1 MRLPGLERVEREGM
15 RQPAVGEGL
24 GQGAGVLRV
33 VDFPHVVQTLQGAD
47 QFVEFWSRQRWPQA
61 LPELLKPE
69 LTKAWLLQRLGELRG
84 ISNIWGT
91 QWRLIFLQG
100 KHSVRTWSCSQG
112 AGFLQ
117 ALSPDS
123 AWVSPARGLG
133 WGWASPAPGPC
144 SSPAQGSWGG
154 VWPRPPPPELG
165 TWSSSS
171 CVSSGLCCGAS
182 PSSTH
187 GPFYPRSSGPHCWG
201 SDQDS
206 RTGCQ
211 TDTDTPS
218 GCEEVQV
225 TAMESQ
231 RPEVTS
237 QLSQDLWEH
246 GTIPE
251 PQGLSRSSLVKR
263 RSSFL
268 RGGVEMGF
276 K

>member
-1 MRLPGLERVEREGM
+1 VRLPGLERVEWEGV

-24 GQGAGVLRV
+24 GQGAGVLWV

-61 LPELLKPE
+61 LPKLLKPE
-69 LTKAWLLQRLGELRG
+69 LTKARLLQRLGELRG

-100 KHSVRTWSCSQG
+100 KHSIRTRSCGHG
-112 AGFLQ
+112 AVLLQ
-117 ALSPDS
+117 ALSR
-123 AWVSPARGLG
+123 ARGLG
-133 WGWASPAPGPC
+133 SGEASPALGPC
-144 SSPAQGSWGG
+144 SSPARGSWGG
-154 VWPRPPPPELG
+154 VWPRPPPPEPG

-187 GPFYPRSSGPHCWG
+187 GPFCPQSSGPHCWG

-211 TDTDTPS
+211 IDTDTPS

-225 TAMESQ
+225 TAMDSQ

-237 QLSQDLWEH
+237 QLSQDLREH
-246 GTIPE
+246 GTVPE
-251 PQGLSRSSLVKR
+251 PQGWSGPSLVKR
-263 RSSFL
+263 R
-268 RGGVEMGF
+268 
-276 K
+276 